1 VEPPTRVDP
10 QNIVPGSLQATIKDI
25 FILWSF

>member
-25 FILWSF
+25 FIL